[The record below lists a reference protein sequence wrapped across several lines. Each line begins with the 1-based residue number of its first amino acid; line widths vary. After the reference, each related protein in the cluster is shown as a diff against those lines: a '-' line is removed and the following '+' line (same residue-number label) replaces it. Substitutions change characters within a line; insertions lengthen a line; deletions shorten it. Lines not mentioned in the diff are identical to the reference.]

1 MRDKRN
7 ISYSSCH
14 KRSSLL
20 FGETRYTHMT
30 QQKKIQHCILISS
43 QVCGSSKSASVMEA
57 RENLLPVLGI
67 PPTSVA
73 LPRPPGSPGDAELT
87 GDRNP
92 VISTLGLEPAPKSFC

>member
-1 MRDKRN
+1 
-7 ISYSSCH
+7 
-14 KRSSLL
+14 
-20 FGETRYTHMT
+20 
-30 QQKKIQHCILISS
+30 
-43 QVCGSSKSASVMEA
+43 MEA